1 MHNLRITLN
10 LAAHRAAAKTY
21 TRTLKMYEDFDAE
34 VAIWA
39 NFENIVL
46 FETRLDTACRRKRIE
61 SLNSNFNQL
70 RDFHTIRKQYFIR
83 DSQLEW
89 GRDMVCV
96 CGCGCVCVYVLLET
110 LNSRHSVLSGV
121 EKWCLPY
128 SDFHRLRDSH
138 TIQNQRF
145 IGDSTRD
152 RVAWRH
158 RIHLFRFH

>member
-1 MHNLRITLN
+1 LRIALN
-10 LAAHRAAAKTY
+10 LAACWAAAKTY
-21 TRTLKMYEDFDAE
+21 TCTLKMYEDVDAE

-46 FETRLDTACRRKRIE
+46 FETRLDTACRCRRIE

-70 RDFHTIRKQYFIR
+70 KDSHKIRKQCFIR

-96 CGCGCVCVYVLLET
+96 CVCVYVLLET

-158 RIHLFRFH
+158 RVHLFRFH

>member
-1 MHNLRITLN
+1 LHNLRITLN

-89 GRDMVCV
+89 GREWCVCV
-96 CGCGCVCVYVLLET
+96 CVCVCVCMFY
-110 LNSRHSVLSGV
+110 
-121 EKWCLPY
+121 
-128 SDFHRLRDSH
+128 
-138 TIQNQRF
+138 
-145 IGDSTRD
+145 
-152 RVAWRH
+152 
-158 RIHLFRFH
+158 